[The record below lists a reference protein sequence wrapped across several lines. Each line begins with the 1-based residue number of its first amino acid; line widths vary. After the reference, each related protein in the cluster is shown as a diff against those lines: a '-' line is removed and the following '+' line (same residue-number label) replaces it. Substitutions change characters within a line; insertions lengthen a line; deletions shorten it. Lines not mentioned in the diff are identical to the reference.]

1 MNSSDYIVDVT
12 EADFE
17 YQVIAYSQQ
26 IPVVVDFWAE
36 WCIPCKALS
45 PMLEKLAEQGAGTFR
60 LAKIDVDANPN
71 LAVRF
76 NVRGIPAVKAFR
88 DGQVVSEF
96 TGLQPEA
103 RLVEFIRALA
113 PSKADLLLEKAQTML
128 DLRQAASAEKVFRK
142 TLEEAPSNPAAVL
155 GLAKSLLLQGRA
167 SEAEPMLRSI
177 PASKEFSTAEKLRPL
192 AEAIAKLQKSSE
204 SEDDDPLGPSYQN
217 ALRLASRGNILAAMD
232 GLLDILRQDKHYRRD
247 EARRVM
253 IGLFE
258 LLKPDDDQTRQ
269 YRSEFASVV
278 F

>member
-1 MNSSDYIVDVT
+1 MKSSDYIIDVT

-36 WCIPCKALS
+36 WCVPCKALS
-45 PMLEKLAEQGAGTFR
+45 PVLEKLAEQGAGTFR

-128 DLRQAASAEKVFRK
+128 DNHQAASAEKEFQR
-142 TLEEAPSNPAAVL
+142 TLEESPANPAAML
-155 GLAKSLLLQGRA
+155 GLAKSLLLQGYA
-167 SEAEPMLRSI
+167 NQAEAVLGDFPV
-177 PASKEFSTAEKLRPL
+177 SKEFASAEKLRPL
-192 AEAIAKLQKSSE
+192 AVAMASMQSE
-204 SEDDDPLGPSYQN
+204 KITEDDPLEPAYLN
-217 ALRLASRGNILAAMD
+217 TLRLAGRGNIMAAMD
-232 GLLDILRQDKHYRRD
+232 GLLDILRQDRHYRHD

-253 IGLFE
+253 VGLLE
-258 LLKPDDDQTRQ
+258 MLKADDPTTHQ

>member
-1 MNSSDYIVDVT
+1 MMSSEYIIDVT
-12 EADFE
+12 EEDFE

-26 IPVVVDFWAE
+26 VPVVVDFWAE
-36 WCIPCKALS
+36 WCVPCKALS
-45 PMLEKLAEQGAGTFR
+45 PVLEKLAEQGAGTFR

-71 LAVRF
+71 LAVRL

-128 DLRQAASAEKVFRK
+128 DNRQAASAEKEYRR
-142 TLEEAPSNPAAVL
+142 TLEEAPANPAATL

-167 SEAEPMLRSI
+167 GEAETILHSF
-177 PASKEFSTAEKLRPL
+177 PASKEFASAEKLRPL
-192 AEAIAKLQKSSE
+192 AEAMAKIQTVTTS
-204 SEDDDPLGPSYQN
+204 DDDPLEPAYMN
-217 ALRLASRGNILAAMD
+217 TLRLAGRGNIMAAMD
-232 GLLDILRQDKHYRRD
+232 GLLDILRQDKHYRHD

-253 IGLFE
+253 VGLLE
-258 LLKPDDDQTRQ
+258 LLKADDPITRQ

>member
-1 MNSSDYIVDVT
+1 MMSSDYIIDVT

-26 IPVVVDFWAE
+26 VPVVVDFWAE
-36 WCIPCKALS
+36 WCVPCKALS
-45 PMLEKLAEQGAGTFR
+45 PVLEKLAEQGAGTFR
-60 LAKIDVDANPN
+60 LAKIDVEANPN

-76 NVRGIPAVKAFR
+76 NVRAIPAVKAFR

-128 DLRQAASAEKVFRK
+128 DNRQAASAEKEYRR
-142 TLEEAPSNPAAVL
+142 TLEESPDNPTATL
-155 GLAKSLLLQGRA
+155 GLAKSLLLQGRGG
-167 SEAEPMLRSI
+167 EAEALIRGF
-177 PASKEFSTAEKLRPL
+177 PASKEFASAEKLRPL
-192 AEAIAKLQKSSE
+192 AEAMAKIQTAKPA
-204 SEDDDPLGPSYQN
+204 DDDPLEPAYIN
-217 ALRLASRGNILAAMD
+217 TLRLAGRGNIMAAMD
-232 GLLDILRQDKHYRRD
+232 GLLDILRQDKHYQHD

-253 IGLFE
+253 VGLLE
-258 LLKPDDDQTRQ
+258 LLKADDPVTRQ

>member
-1 MNSSDYIVDVT
+1 MKSSEYIIDVT

-26 IPVVVDFWAE
+26 VPVVVDFWAE
-36 WCIPCKALS
+36 WCVPCKALS
-45 PMLEKLAEQGAGTFR
+45 PVLEKLAEQGAGTFR
-60 LAKIDVDANPN
+60 LAKIDVEANPN

-128 DLRQAASAEKVFRK
+128 DNHQAASAEKEFRR
-142 TLEEAPSNPAAVL
+142 TLEESPANPAATL

-167 SEAEPMLRSI
+167 GEAEAILRVF
-177 PASKEFSTAEKLRPL
+177 PASKEFSSAEKLRPL
-192 AEAIAKLQKSSE
+192 AEAMAKIQKATTTG
-204 SEDDDPLGPSYQN
+204 DDPLEPAYMN
-217 ALRLASRGNILAAMD
+217 AMRLAGRGNIMAAMD
-232 GLLDILRQDKHYRRD
+232 GLLDILRQDKHYRHD

-253 IGLFE
+253 VGLLE
-258 LLKPDDDQTRQ
+258 LLKADDPITRQ